1 MKIPLTPLD
10 PWIASRLAKEFSW
23 REAGEKSVRIK
34 DRSEI
39 ERAQKHLLSRMVEH
53 ASLHSPF
60 YRDRLGFV
68 KGVPFNELPFTF
80 PQDIAKSGLRFLTVS
95 QSKVR
100 RIVTLNTSGTS
111 APPKRIFFTEED
123 LKATEDFFMYGMS
136 TFAPPKSKVAVF
148 MEGPSPDSIGQILK
162 RALKRLGCETLV
174 FGIIRDLTEAIC
186 AINDHR
192 PNIVVGLSAQMAR
205 IAGKTTYKPD
215 FVLLSADMAP
225 FSIRQRI
232 EKLWECTT
240 FNHYGLTETG
250 WGCAVECRARQ
261 GCHVRELDVYVE
273 IVDENGQT
281 LPDGKWGEIVVTTLG
296 RTSFPLIRY
305 RTGDEGR
312 VLPGICPCG
321 SPLKRIEVLGRL
333 PIKGAG
339 GVPLRLYD
347 VEDALWRLPWIE
359 DFKVFLQY
367 ADDTLEKLFLTVAV
381 AEDMKDCIDK
391 VADVLRQVSG
401 VPRDIIA
408 KRADLSSIRHQGPK
422 IDWEDLNPLAKII

>member
-23 REAGEKSVRIK
+23 REAGEKSVRIE

-39 ERAQKHLLSRMVEH
+39 EGAQKHLLTRMVEH

-60 YRDRLGFV
+60 YRDRFGGAMNL
-68 KGVPFNELPFTF
+68 PFNKLPFTF
-80 PQDIAKSGLRFLTVS
+80 PSDLAESGLRFLAVS
-95 QSKVR
+95 QSEIR

-123 LKATEDFFMYGMS
+123 LNATEDFFMCGMS
-136 TFAPPKSKVAVF
+136 TFVPPKSKVAVF

-162 RALKRLGCETLV
+162 RALKRLGCETFV
-174 FGIIRDLTEAIC
+174 FGLIRDSANAIR

-192 PNIVVGLSAQMAR
+192 PNIVVGLSAQIAR
-205 IAGKTTYKPD
+205 IAGKTAHKPD
-215 FVLLSADMAP
+215 FVLLSADIAP

-232 EKLWECTT
+232 EKLWECMT

-250 WGCAVECRARQ
+250 WGCAVECHARQ

-273 IVDENGQT
+273 IVDKNGEV
-281 LPDGKWGEIVVTTLG
+281 LPDGKWGEIVVTTFG
-296 RTSFPLIRY
+296 RMSFPLIRY

-312 VLPGICPCG
+312 VLPKTCPCG
-321 SPLKRIEVLGRL
+321 SPLKRIQVLGRL
-333 PIKGAG
+333 PIIGAG

-347 VEDALWRLPWIE
+347 VEDAIWGLSWIE
-359 DFKVFLQY
+359 DFKVSLQY
-367 ADDTLEKLFLTVAV
+367 ADGFPVKLFLTVAV
-381 AEDMKDCIDK
+381 TKDMKGNADK
-391 VADVLRQVSG
+391 AVEVLRQVPG
-401 VPRDIIA
+401 VPRNIIV
-408 KRADLSSIRHQGPK
+408 KSTNLSLIQHQSPK
-422 IDWEDLNPLAKII
+422 TDWEE

>member
-10 PWIASRLAKEFSW
+10 PWIASRLAKEFPW
-23 REAGEKSVRIK
+23 REAGEKSIRIK

-39 ERAQKHLLSRMVEH
+39 ERAQEHLLSRTVEH
-53 ASLHSPF
+53 AFLHSPF

-68 KGVPFNELPFTF
+68 KGVPFNQLPFTF
-80 PQDIAKSGLRFLTVS
+80 PQDLAESALRFLTVS

-136 TFAPPKSKVAVF
+136 TFAPPKSRVAVF
-148 MEGPSPDSIGQILK
+148 MEGSSPDSIGQILK

-174 FGIIRDLTEAIC
+174 FGLIRNPTEAIW
-186 AINDHR
+186 AINDHH
-192 PNIVVGLSAQMAR
+192 PNIVVGLSAQIAR
-205 IAGKTTYKPD
+205 IAGKTTHKPD

-273 IVDENGQT
+273 IVDENGQV

-312 VLPGICPCG
+312 VLPKTCPCG

-339 GVPLRLYD
+339 CVPLRLYD
-347 VEDALWRLPWIE
+347 VEDALWGLPWIE
-359 DFKVFLQY
+359 DFKVSLQY
-367 ADDTLEKLFLTVAV
+367 ADGIPEKLFLTVAV
-381 AEDMKDCIDK
+381 PEDMKDCIDK
-391 VADVLRQVSG
+391 AVDVLRQVPS

-422 IDWEDLNPLAKII
+422 MDWEG